1 MYEDERL
8 TESGK
13 KTRELIF
20 RTAVEV
26 LKKEGY
32 DKLTIRKICAASG
45 TSNGSFYHF
54 FKNKD
59 ELLAYYYNI
68 SADRFIEEHIDE
80 MNNATLSE
88 QMMITYRY
96 YIRYSADYG
105 VDFCMSFFN
114 AKNRAIDP
122 AYMYNAFYEISRKYL
137 HEKENELK
145 EGNDADTVAKE
156 LCILAKGIIFDWA
169 TERGSYDITVTAD
182 RMFAAYLSGVVK
194 QTD

>member
-1 MYEDERL
+1 MIYEDNRL
-8 TESGK
+8 TESGR

-20 RTAVEV
+20 QTAVEL

-32 DKLTIRKICAASG
+32 DRLTIRKICTASG

-54 FKNKD
+54 FKSKD
-59 ELLAYYYNI
+59 ELLAYYYSM
-68 SADRFIEEHIDE
+68 SADRFLEEHTEE
-80 MNNATLSE
+80 MEHADLAE

-105 VDFCMSFFN
+105 VDFCMNFFN

-145 EGNDADTVAKE
+145 EGNTADQVARE

-169 TERGSYDITVTAD
+169 TKRGAFDISETAE
-182 RMFAAYLSGVVK
+182 RMFRAYLTGVVK
-194 QTD
+194 

>member
-1 MYEDERL
+1 MYEESRI

-20 RTAVEV
+20 KTAVEL

-32 DKLTIRKICAASG
+32 DRLTIRKICTLSG

-54 FKNKD
+54 FKNKE
-59 ELLAYYYNI
+59 ELLAYYYNM
-68 SADRFIEEHIDE
+68 SAEGFLDKHKEEMEHASLFD
-80 MNNATLSE
+80 
-88 QMMITYRY
+88 QMMICYRY

-105 VDFCMSFFN
+105 VDFCMNFFN

-122 AYMYNAFYEISRKYL
+122 NYMYNAFYEISRTCL
-137 HEKENELK
+137 HEREDQLK
-145 EGNDADTVAKE
+145 EGNDPDQVAKE

-169 TERGSYDITVTAD
+169 TERGSYDISEIAE
-182 RMFAAYLSGVVK
+182 RMFRAYLSGVVNEA
-194 QTD
+194 